1 MTNPGPQKTHRIR
14 IERCYM
20 RTRAGDALVKRG
32 DGVTPRTLSLIGLC
46 DDTRTFGDLKVLMD
60 LPSEDLELWLAD
72 LCNRG
77 LLEPTLPSA
86 VAAQTTRS
94 PLTLAAR

>member
-14 IERCYM
+14 TERCYR
-20 RTRAGDALVKRG
+20 RTRAGDELLKRD
-32 DGVTPRTLSLIGLC
+32 DGATPRTLSLIGLC
-46 DDTRTFGDLKVLMD
+46 DDTRTFGDLKILMD

-77 LLEPTLPSA
+77 LLEPTLPRA
-86 VAAQTTRS
+86 AAAQAIHS